1 LPRTRFTTVPW
12 EGWFEGFVQGLIRV
26 RRDLYVDPLLNDP
39 WRCNP
44 ARCRPRLGRNL
55 CCKVEVRC
63 RHLRGTRC
71 AIHDRKPFGCAL
83 FPLDLVRSG
92 AIRVVTTVKN
102 PEFFRSGWSR
112 YHRDM
117 LRCFDGIVDT
127 DVTMFEAQRTVL
139 GQVLGPGELNA
150 VERALRRDRAAR
162 CREFSDGIVSAP
174 SSRTGLRAG
183 RAPPSTR

>member
-1 LPRTRFTTVPW
+1 MGRNRFTTVPW
-12 EGWFEGFVQGLIRV
+12 EGWFEGFIQGLIRV
-26 RRDLYVDPLLNDP
+26 QRDLYVDPMLNDP
-39 WRCNP
+39 WCCNP

-71 AIHDRKPFGCAL
+71 AIHHRKPFGCAL
-83 FPLDLVRSG
+83 FPLDLVRCG
-92 AIRVVTTVKN
+92 PIRVVTTVKN

-127 DVTMFEAQRTVL
+127 AATMFETQRAVL
-139 GQVLGPGELNA
+139 ARVLGPGELDA
-150 VERALRRDRAAR
+150 ADRALRRSRAAR
-162 CREFSDGIVSAP
+162 SPGFNGGIVSGP
-174 SSRTGLRAG
+174 SPRTGPRAD
-183 RAPPSTR
+183 RVPPDTR